1 MYACVLCS
9 QSINVF
15 VRSKE
20 VKQNTNIRKKD
31 SIIYRKITKE
41 IVIDKMQKG
50 GRDIH
55 LSNVGCYPTNW
66 SRLGLNKTTLEF
78 DASTLPDENDA

>member
-66 SRLGLNKTTLEF
+66 SRFGLNKTRLEF